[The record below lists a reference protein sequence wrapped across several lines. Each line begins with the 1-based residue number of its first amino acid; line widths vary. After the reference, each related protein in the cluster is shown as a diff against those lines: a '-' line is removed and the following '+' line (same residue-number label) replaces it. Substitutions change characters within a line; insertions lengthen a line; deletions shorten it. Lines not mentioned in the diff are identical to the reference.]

1 MVDISI
7 CFSVRFSNP
16 GMVAL
21 VVALIIEKN
30 MPVPGGSSFITE
42 MISQPISSGACIG
55 TEMAQTGGFD
65 RSGPKF
71 TSGPSGTYFRER
83 TQSITRSPISVPPD
97 VAPVKYPNHIWKGAD
112 HVPLYELVTV
122 RSLKNVT
129 FVSFIS
135 CPRM

>member
-7 CFSVRFSNP
+7 CFSVRFSKP

-21 VVALIIEKN
+21 VLALTIEN
-30 MPVPGGSSFITE
+30 DMPDPSGSSFITE
-42 MISQPISSGACIG
+42 MISQPISSGAFIG
-55 TEMAQTGGFD
+55 IEMAETGGFD

-83 TQSITRSPISVPPD
+83 TQSITRSPISAPPA

-112 HVPLYELVTV
+112 HVPLYELVGA

-129 FVSFIS
+129 LVSFIS